1 MGPFPTPLSPPD
13 SDGLAFA
20 GRSMPTP
27 ANPPQATDEQ
37 VRFLLE
43 RYKCSV
49 PFHKIAEGANALQ

>member
-1 MGPFPTPLSPPD
+1 
-13 SDGLAFA
+13 
-20 GRSMPTP
+20 MPTP

-37 VRFLLE
+37 VRILLE